1 MSCLSLPS
9 GDRLIRWPL
18 ALGLLAASADST
30 AQFAYDLVSHNG
42 FEACWSKA
50 ITKPQFLGLLKSA
63 IDGTTGCIL
72 YVGYTDSGFDWQ
84 MCPNPACAGG
94 VGGCPVTLHAGAFTG
109 DFATGQFS
117 GSGTADDI
125 SVDMFY
131 SGVTSGTCTL
141 KFTNLTQTYSPFFYV
156 EPDGNSGDH
165 MYGLDPLTP
174 TWNTHNSSS
183 ADPNC
188 AAQASKVFFY
198 VQETVRVQAQV
209 GFYYGAVDQSVCPLT
224 P

>member
-1 MSCLSLPS
+1 MQVRSPLSSSDPAIPS
-9 GDRLIRWPL
+9 P
-18 ALGLLAASADST
+18 
-30 AQFAYDLVSHNG
+30 
-42 FEACWSKA
+42 ACPNPESPSPA
-50 ITKPQFLGLLKSA
+50 CPSPA
-63 IDGTTGCIL
+63 
-72 YVGYTDSGFDWQ
+72 
-84 MCPNPACAGG
+84 CPNPACPGG
-94 VGGCPVTLHAGAFTG
+94 VGGCPVTLHTGAFNG

-131 SGVTSGTCTL
+131 SGDVGGTCTL
-141 KFTNLTQTYSPFFYV
+141 NFTNLTQTYSPFFYV

-174 TWNTHNSSS
+174 TWDTHSSSS

-188 AAQASKVFFY
+188 AAQASNVFFQ
-198 VQETVRVQAQV
+198 VREAVRVQAQV
-209 GFYYGAVDQSVCPLT
+209 GLYYGAVDQSVCPLT